1 MLHPWLPSQ
10 PGQKYFTP
18 AITAAMLAQL
28 LADMASDVVKMDQL
42 NKNQQRESEKV

>member
-1 MLHPWLPSQ
+1 
-10 PGQKYFTP
+10 
-18 AITAAMLAQL
+18 MLAQL